1 MQSPDTRY
9 VRRSDGGS
17 IGYQFFGAGP
27 PTLVFCWGWMSHLDL
42 QWTNADMSRFF
53 ERLAGFCRLLIF
65 DKAGVGVSDPIDH
78 VPTLEERVEDI
89 RTVMDA
95 VGVERAAI
103 FGESEAG
110 PAAAMFAASYPER
123 CETLII
129 WGSIAAGHASD
140 EELAAYGGRAAEVEN
155 LAARLRDS
163 IDHWGEGLSADWIMP
178 SIATPFVRRGL
189 GTFERSAVSP
199 SMAAGLID
207 HLFRIDV
214 RPALGA
220 ISAPTLVLHRRGD
233 VVPISHA
240 RLLADLIPDARLIEL
255 PGDDHA
261 FFTQDSDRIVS
272 EIQQQLTG
280 VRTEVATERVLATV
294 LFTDIV
300 ESTRRAAA
308 SGDAAWR
315 RLLDQH
321 DALAQ
326 HEVAA
331 SGGRIVKSLGDGML
345 VVFAGPARAISC
357 AQALQSAV
365 GELNIELRAGIH
377 TGECEARGD
386 DLGGMAVHIGAR
398 VSSLAGA
405 NEILVTQTVV
415 DLVVGSGLQFSERGD
430 HELKGVPGV
439 WRLSEVL
446 GQSASERTPVESA
459 SAYMTRA
466 DRATVRI
473 ARRAPGML
481 RTLGRVA
488 QHTTQSPARR

>member
-1 MQSPDTRY
+1 MQTPDTRY
-9 VRRSDGGS
+9 AQRSDGVS
-17 IGYQFFGAGP
+17 IGYQFFGTGP

-42 QWTNADMSRFF
+42 QWTNAEISEFF
-53 ERLAGFCRLLIF
+53 ERLAGFCQVLVF
-65 DKAGVGVSDPIDH
+65 DKAGVGVSDPIAH

-110 PAAAMFAASYPER
+110 PAAAMFAATYPER
-123 CETLII
+123 CEALII
-129 WGSIAAGHASD
+129 WGSIATGHATD
-140 EELAAYGGRAAEVEN
+140 EELAAYGGRADEVEH
-155 LAARLRDS
+155 LAARLGES
-163 IDHWGEGLSADWIMP
+163 IDHWGDGLSADWIMP
-178 SIATPFVRRGL
+178 SMVSPFVRRGL

-199 SMAAGLID
+199 SMARGLID

-233 VVPISHA
+233 VVPISHG
-240 RLLADLIPDARLIEL
+240 RLLADRIPGARLIEL
-255 PGDDHA
+255 PGADHA
-261 FFTQDSDRIVS
+261 FFTQDGDRIIS
-272 EIQQQLTG
+272 EIAQQLTG
-280 VRTEVATERVLATV
+280 QRTALAPKRVLATV

-300 ESTRRAAA
+300 GSTQRAAG
-308 SGDAAWR
+308 SGDVAWR

-321 DALAQ
+321 DALARR
-326 HEVAA
+326 EVAA
-331 SGGRIVKSLGDGML
+331 RDGRIVKSLGDGML
-345 VVFAGPARAISC
+345 AMFAGPARAISC
-357 AQALQSAV
+357 AQALESAV
-365 GELNIELRAGIH
+365 GELDIVLRAGIH

-398 VSSLAGA
+398 VAALAGP
-405 NEILVTQTVV
+405 NEVLVTQTVV
-415 DLVVGSGLQFSERGD
+415 DLVVGSGLQFSDRGE

-439 WRLSEVL
+439 WRLFEVL
-446 GQSASERTPVESA
+446 GESAAERMSVESA

-481 RTLGRVA
+481 RALGRVV
-488 QHTTQSPARR
+488 QR